1 MRLFED
7 IIDGI
12 GNEQSQERSSSEIV
26 SDDKEESLFPDFN
39 NFRLIGNFGSGQY
52 DYENM
57 IADTRLMTKAYDK
70 MNYIL
75 NSFPSI
81 ISEHSKIIFFCH
93 IQDVKNFKKKHTRPD
108 FVKIVDVEYSK
119 KLGYMSLGFVVG
131 IDFCGRTERD
141 AVMISY
147 LLDAAASIYNPGSF
161 EFMSG
166 SKDNKVFIDYDNI
179 CWLAELYNI
188 HGIQTRPHNM
198 FYDEKS
204 LKNNAKRLFNLLT
217 NSNK

>member
-7 IIDGI
+7 IIDRI

-26 SDDKEESLFPDFN
+26 SDDKEELLFPDFN
-39 NFRLIGNFGSGQY
+39 NFRVIGNFNTGDY

-57 IADTRLMTKAYDK
+57 IADTKLMTKAYDK

-75 NSFPSI
+75 DSFPSI
-81 ISEHSKIIFFCH
+81 ISERSRVIFFCH
-93 IQDVKNFKKKHTRPD
+93 VQDVKNFKKKQTRPD
-108 FVKIVDVEYSK
+108 FVKIMDVNYSEK
-119 KLGYMSLGFVVG
+119 IGYFALGFVVG
-131 IDFCGRTERD
+131 IDFCGKTERD

-147 LLDAAASIYNPGSF
+147 LLDAAVSIYNPGTF
-161 EFMSG
+161 EFLNG
-166 SKDNKVFIDYDNI
+166 SKDNKLFIDYDNI
-179 CWLAELYNI
+179 CWIAEMHKI
-188 HGIQTRPHNM
+188 PGCQIRPHNM